1 MKKFAIPLVIVL
13 TFLCA
18 LGGYA
23 QSKVSGKVVDDTDKT
38 GLQNATVML
47 LQAKD
52 SILVDFTRVDESGRF
67 SLTKSDSQDYLLMI
81 SYPKY
86 GSFSQLLEKGAG
98 NVDIGEVGLTGV
110 ANLIE
115 EVMITGRIPVVIK
128 GDTIEY
134 DAGSFTT
141 EKNAKVEDLLKVL
154 PGITVDASGKI
165 TAQGKT
171 VEKVLVDGEEFFGDD
186 PTLVTRNLRSD
197 MVDKVQVYEKKTDLA
212 ERTGVDDGE
221 RIQTINVTLKEDAK
235 NGMFGKLEGGVG
247 TDDFYLGK
255 VAVNKFRGSQ
265 KIAVYGIGANDGTIS
280 LGWRDEE
287 KFGLSE
293 DQMVMS
299 DDGNMMF
306 FGGGGDEFSYWNG
319 RGRPQAINTGVSF
332 MDKFG
337 KNGNKIN
344 LNYKFGRIENNEITE
359 GFNQTNLTD
368 GVLNQSSQ
376 RNSNVENQR
385 HRFNGR
391 YDWNIDSLSSLMV
404 KVSGTS
410 GLREANDYSETIGT
424 NGDNVLVNDNIAKL
438 TSDAKNTN
446 MTYDGLFTRKFNK
459 VGRSLSIRLAGNISD
474 DNGDGFLNTITNQY
488 RGDSTISTVVDQ
500 FKEMSNKSNNLQTS
514 ATYTEPL
521 SERWRTSI
529 GYSYNNSRSHSVNN
543 SFNANAEGE
552 YTEFDAEFSNDFNFN
567 TVRNSG
573 DLSIGYKSEKIEFN
587 LNNNLRHDDLFQ
599 RNNYA
604 NEDLE
609 RSFVTYN
616 PRAFIRYNIT
626 KSKRLNL
633 NFNRNNIL
641 PSLLQIQ
648 PLRQNNDPLNL
659 VDGNPNLSQAQ
670 RNSYSLYYNSWDL
683 LQNRF
688 IYLGGSFNQDYNAI
702 VQNVNVDSASFV
714 RTITYDNMRER
725 VNNSAN
731 FWAGVG
737 SNLIKKYKIEGRYGL
752 NANISDGYNYI
763 DNLLNRN
770 QNYNYGLDL
779 TIEKNTTKSIDFR
792 VGVNPGWRT
801 ISSSIRPEQ
810 NSSGFTLGSNLW
822 FKAYLPWKIQIYGTG
837 NYTYEAPTEVFDES
851 FTRFIFTPGVSKRF
865 LKNESLTAEV
875 YVNDVFN
882 QNIGF
887 TRYQQAGMISQQ
899 SYNTISRFVM
909 FKVSWDF
916 SMMGGVSAD

>member
-1 MKKFAIPLVIVL
+1 MKKLAIPLVIVL

-18 LGGYA
+18 LGGHA
-23 QSKVSGKVVDDTDKT
+23 QSKIGGKVVDDTDKT
-38 GLQNATVML
+38 GLHNATVML

-52 SILVDFTRVDESGRF
+52 SILVDFSRADEAGRF
-67 SLTKSDSQDYLLMI
+67 SMTKPDSEDYLLMI

-197 MVDKVQVYEKKTDLA
+197 MVDKVQVYEKKSDIA

-255 VAVNKFRGSQ
+255 AAVNKFRGSQ
-265 KIAVYGIGANDGTIS
+265 KIAAYGIAANDGTVS
-280 LGWRDEE
+280 LGWQDEE
-287 KFGLSE
+287 KFGLSD
-293 DQMVMS
+293 DQMEVS
-299 DDGNMMF
+299 DDGNMYF
-306 FGGGGDEFSYWNG
+306 FGSGGDEFSYWNG
-319 RGRPQAINTGVSF
+319 RGRPQALNTGLSF
-332 MDKFG
+332 MDKLG
-337 KNGNKIN
+337 KKGNKIN
-344 LNYKFGRIENNEITE
+344 LNYKFGRIENNEINE
-359 GFNQTNLTD
+359 GLSQQNLPNGTF
-368 GVLNQSSQ
+368 NQSSLS
-376 RNSNVENQR
+376 NSNVTNQR

-391 YDWNIDSLSSLMV
+391 YDWNIDSLSTLML

-410 GLREANDYSETIGT
+410 GRREAHDYGEAFST
-424 NGDNVLVNDNIAKL
+424 NADNQPINDNIREL
-438 TSDAKNTN
+438 STDAKNSN
-446 MTYDGLFTRKFNK
+446 ITYDGLFTRKFNK

-474 DNGDGFLNTITNQY
+474 DNGEGFLNSVTNQY
-488 RGDSTISTVVDQ
+488 IGDTIRTVIDQ
-500 FKEMSNKSNNLQTS
+500 FKEMSRKSNNLQTS

-529 GYSYNNSRSHSVNN
+529 GYAYNNSKTHSINN
-543 SFNANAEGE
+543 SFNANADGVYNEL
-552 YTEFDAEFSNDFNFN
+552 DAEFSNDFDFN

-573 DLSIGYKSEKIEFN
+573 DLSVGYKSEKIEFN
-587 LNNNLRHDDLFQ
+587 LNNNVRHDDLFQ

-604 NEDLE
+604 SEELD

-626 KSKRLNL
+626 KSKRINL
-633 NFNRNNIL
+633 NVNRNNIL
-641 PSLLQIQ
+641 PSLMQIQ
-648 PLRQNNDPLNL
+648 PLRQNENPLNI
-659 VDGNPNLSQAQ
+659 VEGNPDLTPAQ
-670 RNSYSLYYNSWDL
+670 RNSYSLYYNSWDM
-683 LQNRF
+683 LQNRYTYF
-688 IYLGGSFNQDYNAI
+688 GGNFNQEYNSI
-702 VQNVNVDSASFV
+702 QQNIFVEPSGV
-714 RTITYDNMRER
+714 RTMRFDNMRER
-725 VNNSAN
+725 VNNSGSI
-731 FWAGVG
+731 WGGVG
-737 SNLIKKYKIEGRYGL
+737 SNLIKKYKIQGRYGI
-752 NANISDGYNYI
+752 NANITDGYNYQ
-763 DNLLNRN
+763 NNELNRN
-770 QNYNYGLDL
+770 QNLTYGLSFAA
-779 TIEKNTTKSIDFR
+779 EKNTTKSVDFNFSL
-792 VGVNPGWRT
+792 NPGWRKM
-801 ISSSIRPEQ
+801 SSSLQPEF
-810 NSSGFTLGSNLW
+810 NSSGFTMSSNLW
-822 FKAYLPWKIQIYGTG
+822 FKVFLPLKIQVYGTAAH
-837 NYTYEAPTEVFDES
+837 TYEAATEAFDEN
-851 FTRFIFTPGVSKRF
+851 FTRLIFTPGISKRF
-865 LKNESLTAEV
+865 LKNESLTAEL

-887 TRYQQAGMISQQ
+887 TRFQQAGMISQQ
-899 SYNTISRFVM
+899 RYNTISRYFM

-916 SMMGGVSAD
+916 SVMGGVSN